1 LTPFGGRRRV
11 RLNRLGPGIGFEEK
25 ADLARLFRTLLDD

>member
-1 LTPFGGRRRV
+1 V